1 MIIVVNIECITHY
14 LHQGF
19 SVEQCQFL
27 VMYYIHVHVVLCC
40 ALLIL
45 SFRVDNPRGNIHP
58 RLSTPLAPMRYHQLV
73 EKVKNVVVVVVIVGF
88 NVFAFSLFDDFKS
101 G

>member
-1 MIIVVNIECITHY
+1 M
-14 LHQGF
+14 
-19 SVEQCQFL
+19 SVLNNVLYPCPCC
-27 VMYYIHVHVVLCC
+27 VVLCTI
-40 ALLIL
+40 LIL

-58 RLSTPLAPMRYHQLV
+58 RLSTPLVPMRYHQLV
-73 EKVKNVVVVVVIVGF
+73 EKGKNVVVVVIVGF

>member
-1 MIIVVNIECITHY
+1 M
-14 LHQGF
+14 
-19 SVEQCQFL
+19 SVLNNVLYPCPCC
-27 VMYYIHVHVVLCC
+27 VVLCTI
-40 ALLIL
+40 LIL

-73 EKVKNVVVVVVIVGF
+73 EKGKNVVVVVIVGF

>member
-1 MIIVVNIECITHY
+1 M
-14 LHQGF
+14 
-19 SVEQCQFL
+19 SVLNNVLYPCPCC
-27 VMYYIHVHVVLCC
+27 VVLCTI
-40 ALLIL
+40 LIL

-58 RLSTPLAPMRYHQLV
+58 RLSTPLVPMRYHQLV
-73 EKVKNVVVVVVIVGF
+73 EKGKNVVVVIVGF

>member
-1 MIIVVNIECITHY
+1 M
-14 LHQGF
+14 
-19 SVEQCQFL
+19 
-27 VMYYIHVHVVLCC
+27 LCC

-73 EKVKNVVVVVVIVGF
+73 EKGKNVVVVVIVGF